1 MCVLRFLFLIRFP
14 WKKSVCPK
22 VPFER
27 PEALGDKFSEY
38 ELAAIKQEFYT
49 MEVGVPSTATTAMV
63 IAPLASLPAGLRSP
77 VIPMLI
83 GTRPIPWDKSKLP
96 MYEGFPWQMLGA
108 WPLPDQAIADPAA
121 VITGTQ
127 NHIVVEG
134 ATAKIGETSVPF
146 KPLPPEMFA
155 VGKTLLE
162 QSMLNFIQATA
173 TYALDPAKL
182 FTGPR
187 PARGLFASVLDN
199 RRAWTLKADVPS
211 QARLWL
217 NGKEIKHGQFVQLQP
232 GYYAYLLEIRVAA
245 DTAAPIGTAL
255 HEFPTYLD
263 WATTQYNPVIEP
275 VQRLDRIRQ
284 NQAMLRRIAASGPA
298 GAYAQEALDTLK
310 AASPAG
316 KE

>member
-1 MCVLRFLFLIRFP
+1 MDWKIRRSEIRYAVARDASSDSLI
-14 WKKSVCPK
+14 K
-22 VPFER
+22 
-27 PEALGDKFSEY
+27 
-38 ELAAIKQEFYT
+38 
-49 MEVGVPSTATTAMV
+49 
-63 IAPLASLPAGLRSP
+63 
-77 VIPMLI
+77 
-83 GTRPIPWDKSKLP
+83 
-96 MYEGFPWQMLGA
+96 
-108 WPLPDQAIADPAA
+108 LPDQHVLFRSDNNDALGVVSKRYQVVQPGEVLEFFRDIAKAGGLELSAA
-121 VITGTQ
+121 GT
-127 NHIVVEG
+127 IYG
-134 ATAKIGETSVPF
+134 GKRFWATAKIGETSVPF

-217 NGKEIKHGQFVQLQP
+217 NGKEVKHGQFVQLQP

-245 DTAAPIGTAL
+245 DTTAPIGTAL

-310 AASPAG
+310 AATPPG